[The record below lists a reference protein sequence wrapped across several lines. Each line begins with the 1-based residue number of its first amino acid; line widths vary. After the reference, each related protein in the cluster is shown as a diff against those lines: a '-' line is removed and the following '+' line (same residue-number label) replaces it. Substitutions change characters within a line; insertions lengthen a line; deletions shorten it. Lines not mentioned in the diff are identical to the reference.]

1 MAREKSEKP
10 GEAAPADF
18 EGAMTELE
26 RIVEELEGNQLS
38 LDQSL
43 SHYERGMALAAELT
57 KTLDQ
62 AEKRIEKLVEGENG
76 EPRTE
81 PMEASAPPSAEEG
94 APRRSPPPPA
104 GRTSSN
110 EGELPF

>member
-1 MAREKSEKP
+1 MAREKSDKP
-10 GEAAPADF
+10 AEAAPADF

-43 SHYERGMALAAELT
+43 AHYERGMALAAQLT

-62 AEKRIEKLVEGENG
+62 AEKRIEKLVEGENA

-81 PMEASAPPSAEEG
+81 PMEASAPAPPAEES
-94 APRRSPPPPA
+94 APRLSPPVSGSP
-104 GRTSSN
+104 SD
-110 EGELPF
+110 GELPF

>member
-1 MAREKSEKP
+1 MAPEKSAKAE
-10 GEAAPADF
+10 ADF
-18 EGAMTELE
+18 EGSMTELE

-43 SHYERGMALAAELT
+43 AHYERGMALAAQLT

-62 AEKRIEKLVEGENG
+62 AEKRIEKLVEAETA
-76 EPRTE
+76 EAAPTTE
-81 PMEASAPPSAEEG
+81 PMEPG
-94 APRRSPPPPA
+94 GGRPA
-104 GRTSSN
+104 A

>member
-1 MAREKSEKP
+1 MAREKSENP
-10 GEAAPADF
+10 AGSTPADF

-43 SHYERGMALAAELT
+43 SHYERGMALAAQLT

-81 PMEASAPPSAEEG
+81 PMESGAAAPPAEEN
-94 APRRSPPPPA
+94 APRRSPPPA
-104 GRTSSN
+104 GRAPG